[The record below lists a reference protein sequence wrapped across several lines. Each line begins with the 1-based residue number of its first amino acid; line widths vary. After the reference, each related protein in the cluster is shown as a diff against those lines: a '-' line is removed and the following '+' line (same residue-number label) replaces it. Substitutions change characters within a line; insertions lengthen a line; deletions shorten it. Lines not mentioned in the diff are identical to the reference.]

1 MRASATSAAGVSKSD
16 QGVDTLGDSCTRGE
30 GYIRS
35 GSWRERHRGRVHT
48 VPSTSKPSRSAVC
61 TVGGRG
67 VDGSACL
74 LLPLA
79 EVMILFRAL
88 HSSLQLSMTVCGC
101 SQGQGCEEVRRRGT
115 RDVLGNKNKKE
126 G

>member
-1 MRASATSAAGVSKSD
+1 MRASATSAAGVSMSD
-16 QGVDTLGDSCTRGE
+16 QGVDTLGDSCKRGE

-48 VPSTSKPSRSAVC
+48 VPSTSKPRRSAVC

-74 LLPLA
+74 LLPSA

-101 SQGQGCEEVRRRGT
+101 SQGQGGEEVRRRGT
-115 RDVLGNKNKKE
+115 RDVLENKYKKE
-126 G
+126 E